1 MRPDAQNWI
10 ASAEYD
16 LETARHMLATRRY
29 IYVVFMC
36 HLAVEKMLKAHVA
49 EVTHSIPPK
58 THDLIRLVKNAS
70 LELPE
75 PYLDFVS
82 KINAASVP
90 TRYPEDLERA
100 IKNYSEK
107 LARDYLKQTEEV
119 LQWLKHHPNLQ
130 K

>member
-1 MRPDAQNWI
+1 MRADTQNWI
-10 ASAEYD
+10 ATAEYD
-16 LETARHMLATRRY
+16 LETARHMFATERY

-36 HLAVEKMLKAHVA
+36 HLAIEKMPKAHVT
-49 EVTHSIPPK
+49 EVTQSVPAK
-58 THDLIRLVKNAS
+58 THDLIYLLKKCG

-100 IKNYSEK
+100 IKNYSEPR
-107 LARDYLKQTEEV
+107 AREYLRQTEEV
-119 LQWLKHHPNLQ
+119 LQWLKQHPNLQ